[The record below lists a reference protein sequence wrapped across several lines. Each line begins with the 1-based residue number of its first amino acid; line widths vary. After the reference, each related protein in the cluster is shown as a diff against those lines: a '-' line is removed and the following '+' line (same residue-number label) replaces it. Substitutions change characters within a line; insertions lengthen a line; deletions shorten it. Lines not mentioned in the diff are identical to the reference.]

1 MVAIWAKAMITE
13 GTRLIKC
20 NYVKWMMLDKLWGIL
35 DLKKAEKQ
43 WSKENYLWHLKLMA
57 TYYHGFF
64 STKNENDTENTFAP
78 YVVAQAY
85 NPRAPGLFFFFF
97 YNSRDWARS
106 LSIARQV
113 LYH

>member
-97 YNSRDWARS
+97 
-106 LSIARQV
+106 L
-113 LYH
+113 